1 MTDVSERQDAEIPSP
16 EDAALAAESSRILAS
31 VRADNGLR
39 VRLSDGQELVLPKA
53 VKSLLSHIL
62 AEMASGNAVTII
74 PIHAE
79 LTTQEAADFL
89 NVSRP
94 YLIKLLEGGEMKFH
108 MVGTHRRVFFADLQR
123 YKREQ
128 ADKAARAMR
137 DLARQ
142 AQEMNIGY

>member
-1 MTDVSERQDAEIPSP
+1 MTDVLERQDAEIPSP

-31 VRADNGLR
+31 VRTDDGLR

-53 VKSLLSHIL
+53 VKSLLFHIL
-62 AEMASGNAVTII
+62 SEMASGNAVTII

-94 YLIKLLEGGEMKFH
+94 YLIKLLESGEIKFRT
-108 MVGTHRRVFFADLQR
+108 VGTHRRVFFADLQR
-123 YKREQ
+123 YKKEQ
-128 ADKAARAMR
+128 ADKAAHAMR
-137 DLARQ
+137 DRARQ
-142 AQEMNIGY
+142 AQEMKLGY